1 MGFRLTKI
9 YTRTGD
15 QGTTGLA
22 NGERVSKFDV
32 RIEAAGTVDE
42 ASSALALVLAETD
55 IDACI
60 RESLLRIQNEL
71 FDVGGELALPGYE
84 GITPAHVERLEAD
97 LDALNAELPPLENFV
112 LPGGGRAGAACHL
125 ARAICRRAERV
136 VWRLAEGQDLNPQT
150 PRYLNRLS
158 DYLFVAARS
167 LTRAGGAEET
177 LWQR

>member
-22 NGERVSKFDV
+22 NGERVAKFDARV
-32 RIEAAGTVDE
+32 EAAGTVDE
-42 ASSALALVLAETD
+42 TSSALALILAETE
-55 IDACI
+55 IDARI
-60 RESLLRIQNEL
+60 RASLLRIQNEL
-71 FDVGGELALPGYE
+71 FEVGGELALPGYAS
-84 GITPAHVERLEAD
+84 ITAAHIERLEAD
-97 LDALNAELPPLENFV
+97 LDTLNAVLPPLENFV
-112 LPGGGRAGAACHL
+112 LPGGDRAAAACHL
-125 ARAICRRAERV
+125 ARAVCRRAERT
-136 VWRLAEGQDLNPQT
+136 VWRLAEDTELNPQM

-167 LTRAGGAEET
+167 LTRSGGAEET